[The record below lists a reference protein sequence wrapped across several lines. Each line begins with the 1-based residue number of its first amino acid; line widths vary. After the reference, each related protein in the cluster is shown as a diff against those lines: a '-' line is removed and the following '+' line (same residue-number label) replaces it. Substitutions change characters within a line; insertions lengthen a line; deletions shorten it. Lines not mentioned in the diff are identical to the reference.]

1 MGNISKTN
9 VFLQLLMANHKRIYA
24 FILGMVPNYQDAED
38 LFQETILVM
47 WSKFD
52 QFQQGTS
59 FASWGATVAKYQILN
74 ARRKKT
80 IKNLQFSPHIQK
92 MIMEKSE
99 SFSEQVDARMQALR
113 YCIGKLNSRDYE
125 LVKMR
130 YEKEQD
136 VKDIAVGLGRSMQSI
151 YKRLARI
158 HDVLLQCVRRTL
170 GWEELA

>member
-1 MGNISKTN
+1 MGNMSKTN

-59 FASWGATVAKYQILN
+59 FVSWGATVAKYQILN

-92 MIMEKSE
+92 LIMEKSE
-99 SFSEQVDARMQALR
+99 SFSQQVDARMQALR

-136 VKDIAVGLGRSMQSI
+136 VKDIAVGLGRSMQSV

-158 HDVLLQCVRRTL
+158 HDVLLHCVRRAL

>member
-1 MGNISKTN
+1 MSKTN
-9 VFLQLLMANHKRIYA
+9 TFLQLLMSNHKRIYA

-74 ARRKKT
+74 ARRRKT
-80 IKNLQFSPHIQK
+80 TQNLQFNPDIQK
-92 MIMEKSE
+92 LIMEKSE
-99 SFSEQVDARMQALR
+99 SFYEQVDVRMQALR
-113 YCIGKLNSRDYE
+113 QCIGKLNDRDYE
-125 LVKMR
+125 LVQMR

-136 VKDIAVGLGRSMQSI
+136 VKEIAERLERSMQSV

-158 HDVLLQCVRRTL
+158 HDALLHCVRRTL
-170 GWEELA
+170 GMEELA

>member
-1 MGNISKTN
+1 MS
-9 VFLQLLMANHKRIYA
+9 NHKRIYA

-80 IKNLQFSPHIQK
+80 IKNLQFNPDIQK
-92 MIMEKSE
+92 LIMEKSE
-99 SFSEQVDARMQALR
+99 SFYEQVDARMQALR
-113 YCIGKLNSRDYE
+113 HCIGKLNSRDYE
-125 LVKMR
+125 LVQMR
-130 YEKEQD
+130 YKR
-136 VKDIAVGLGRSMQSI
+136 LGRSMQSV

-158 HDVLLQCVRRTL
+158 HDALLHCVRRTL
-170 GWEELA
+170 GMEEPA